1 MLEPDAPQTNPSAA
15 ERHRGRSGDVRGR
28 IDFLDV
34 DRQSP
39 TTVDGYT
46 TPDPASP
53 DGGDLACWAS
63 FVCPGCGGVT
73 TDPAHD
79 SQHRRW
85 LAAIEQEPT
94 GG

>member
-1 MLEPDAPQTNPSAA
+1 MPEPDLTQAIPS
-15 ERHRGRSGDVRGR
+15 ETEPRDGRSDDVRGR

-34 DRQSP
+34 GDRGNA
-39 TTVDGYT
+39 TVSAYADL
-46 TPDPASP
+46 DPASR

-63 FVCPGCGGVT
+63 LVCPGCGGVT

-79 SQHRRW
+79 LQHRRW
-85 LAAIEQEPT
+85 LDALERQP